1 MKRHITAK
9 HKTFGETNDAT
20 SEEKH
25 QCQFTSEVLARM
37 INEAKQRLTDNKVF
51 PKNVR
56 EELRAYNFT
65 GISEETEEF
74 LNLQNIFKCLVK
86 KTDAEK
92 FYSMFYSTVPIKSTS
107 YFAGLSRNAAT
118 LLSTKLADHML
129 SYSKKQEHTNSSA
142 SSAKLTEKEM
152 AGLQYIGGYVL
163 NKLHHKHAQSKSS
176 KLPESQQAMSI
187 LKAGREETVDASQ
200 KLVSCLSRG
209 GLWGITKAAEKI
221 FLQAEKY
228 FRSSTCNGPI
238 LKINIEKIRSES
250 CSDLEII
257 AAYNTLL
264 ANSELRIDKH
274 VAKDVLQSI
283 LDLYIRV
290 RSFSFAKDIVQR
302 YKIQT
307 KQLKDKALRKEISRA
322 SNSDLERQP

>member
-1 MKRHITAK
+1 
-9 HKTFGETNDAT
+9 
-20 SEEKH
+20 
-25 QCQFTSEVLARM
+25 M
-37 INEAKQRLTDNKVF
+37 INEAKQRLTDNIVF

-74 LNLQNIFKCLVK
+74 LNLQTIFKCLVK

-92 FYSMFYSTVPIKSTS
+92 FYSMFYSTLPIKSTS

-129 SYSKKQEHTNSSA
+129 SYSKKQECTNSSA

-152 AGLQYIGGYVL
+152 AGLQYIVGYVL
-163 NKLHHKHAQSKSS
+163 RKLHRKHAQSKSS

-187 LKAGREETVDASQ
+187 VKAGREETVDASQ

-250 CSDLEII
+250 CII

-290 RSFSFAKDIVQR
+290 RSFSFAKNIVQR

>member
-1 MKRHITAK
+1 MLNQSLASYQRV
-9 HKTFGETNDAT
+9 NR
-20 SEEKH
+20 
-25 QCQFTSEVLARM
+25 QCQ
-37 INEAKQRLTDNKVF
+37 
-51 PKNVR
+51 
-56 EELRAYNFT
+56 
-65 GISEETEEF
+65 
-74 LNLQNIFKCLVK
+74 
-86 KTDAEK
+86 
-92 FYSMFYSTVPIKSTS
+92 
-107 YFAGLSRNAAT
+107 
-118 LLSTKLADHML
+118 
-129 SYSKKQEHTNSSA
+129 YSK
-142 SSAKLTEKEM
+142 L
-152 AGLQYIGGYVL
+152 V
-163 NKLHHKHAQSKSS
+163 
-176 KLPESQQAMSI
+176 
-187 LKAGREETVDASQ
+187 EETVNASQ

-290 RSFSFAKDIVQR
+290 HSFSFAKDIAQR
-302 YKIQT
+302 YEIQT
-307 KQLKDKALRKEISRA
+307 KQLNEKALHKEISRA
-322 SNSDLERQP
+322 SISDLERQPLPYDTQ

>member
-1 MKRHITAK
+1 ML
-9 HKTFGETNDAT
+9 NQ
-20 SEEKH
+20 S
-25 QCQFTSEVLARM
+25 LA
-37 INEAKQRLTDNKVF
+37 
-51 PKNVR
+51 
-56 EELRAYNFT
+56 
-65 GISEETEEF
+65 
-74 LNLQNIFKCLVK
+74 
-86 KTDAEK
+86 
-92 FYSMFYSTVPIKSTS
+92 S
-107 YFAGLSRNAAT
+107 Y
-118 LLSTKLADHML
+118 
-129 SYSKKQEHTNSSA
+129 Q
-142 SSAKLTEKEM
+142 
-152 AGLQYIGGYVL
+152 
-163 NKLHHKHAQSKSS
+163 
-176 KLPESQQAMSI
+176 SQQAMSI
-187 LKAGREETVDASQ
+187 LKAGKEETVDASQ

-209 GLWGITKAAEKI
+209 GLWAITKAAEKI

-264 ANSELRIDKH
+264 VNSELRIDKH

-307 KQLKDKALRKEISRA
+307 KQLKDKALHKEISRA

>member
-1 MKRHITAK
+1 
-9 HKTFGETNDAT
+9 
-20 SEEKH
+20 
-25 QCQFTSEVLARM
+25 
-37 INEAKQRLTDNKVF
+37 
-51 PKNVR
+51 
-56 EELRAYNFT
+56 
-65 GISEETEEF
+65 
-74 LNLQNIFKCLVK
+74 
-86 KTDAEK
+86 
-92 FYSMFYSTVPIKSTS
+92 
-107 YFAGLSRNAAT
+107 
-118 LLSTKLADHML
+118 
-129 SYSKKQEHTNSSA
+129 
-142 SSAKLTEKEM
+142 M
-152 AGLQYIGGYVL
+152 AGLQYIVGYVL
-163 NKLHHKHAQSKSS
+163 RKLHRKHAQSKSS

-187 LKAGREETVDASQ
+187 VKAGREETVDASQ

-250 CSDLEII
+250 CII

-274 VAKDVLQSI
+274 VVKDVLQSI
-283 LDLYIRV
+283 LDLFIRV
-290 RSFSFAKDIVQR
+290 RSFSFAKDIVQG